1 MAPIDPAPAW
11 FPLRSVTRRLT
22 STPVAQLP
30 YIAPSLAC
38 TISTCGEV
46 LRSIEEQNQKKSQSE
61 LSVLVH
67 KFRTQL
73 STLLQDR
80 SKEARWAV
88 VVLVKATVEAGGW
101 SVLPSSDKWVRAL
114 LGMIGKSEPS
124 TTKKLS
130 IIVLTRIFLLTQDHP
145 SLIRELATPSL
156 PPFFTTCLRL
166 VGESKGNG
174 PRQPIA
180 NDSILSTVLWAFA
193 KLLPH
198 HPAACRPFV
207 GQIRALVLPLIAPC
221 ASSLSTDGITDT
233 PCSQI
238 VVQRARQVFV
248 LLCGCAP
255 KNNQGLEWNQSLS
268 TAIDMS
274 HQTAD
279 LVFRALIEDWEPIDP
294 GSLHDRTGLVTVAET
309 LSSHKDGSGLPGWKG
324 ISAGLERLDGLLL
337 TLQAHLMFPTAAPV
351 IIPVSKIL
359 NLLDRMLSALPPSEK
374 ASKDTG
380 KGTRTNPEI
389 GRDERETLWT
399 GLPLLHVSAIKVL
412 ETLIARLG
420 ECPMALNYRLLD
432 YVLSIFEQEHSQI
445 QIRKTVYRV
454 VSLLLPRCRSGLPQM
469 VASSLDGCV
478 RMCCEDL
485 LPVQPGSK
493 ISYDTGTPKLDVSK
507 GSPSADAYSG
517 APRTSLVS
525 SAGTS
530 EVQRMAEQMLFTAL
544 AHLPSSFFRLS
555 LRSRIDQTA
564 ILAQSNLMLRTSVLN
579 APNYHRRQQ
588 QSSLLPFLA
597 RQSPQDSSTEALLR
611 PRLPPVQR
619 ILDYRLMDDP
629 QEAEDRETIYQEEA
643 GQSPTML
650 DRPED
655 SPIPLDVESKE
666 QEQLALNFKVPLNE
680 GPSGDSQSAVE
691 FPSKTDRQTFS
702 HIPAKRSLEVDLD
715 SMNENPLG
723 EPKQVLASA
732 TEPASKRLREG
743 NGIYIPPV
751 TKDDLP
757 PPVVMDQREDHS
769 PRSPELS
776 ASPKPS
782 ASLRPTKEDID
793 DDSSDD
799 SSIPSMDLTLATD
812 DDEDEEFDV
821 E

>member
-1 MAPIDPAPAW
+1 M
-11 FPLRSVTRRLT
+11 
-22 STPVAQLP
+22 
-30 YIAPSLAC
+30 
-38 TISTCGEV
+38 
-46 LRSIEEQNQKKSQSE
+46 
-61 LSVLVH
+61 
-67 KFRTQL
+67 
-73 STLLQDR
+73 
-80 SKEARWAV
+80 
-88 VVLVKATVEAGGW
+88 
-101 SVLPSSDKWVRAL
+101 
-114 LGMIGKSEPS
+114 
-124 TTKKLS
+124 
-130 IIVLTRIFLLTQDHP
+130 TQDHQ
-145 SLIRELATPSL
+145 SLVRELTTPSL

-207 GQIRALVLPLIAPC
+207 GQIRALVLPLIAPS
-221 ASSLSTDGITDT
+221 ASSLSIDGITNT
-233 PCSQI
+233 LCSQI

-255 KNNQGLEWNQSLS
+255 KNNQSQEWNQSLS
-268 TAIDMS
+268 TVIDMS

-294 GSLHDRTGLVTVAET
+294 GSLRNRTGLVPVAET
-309 LSSHKDGSGLPGWKG
+309 LSSHQDGSGLPGWKG
-324 ISAGLERLDGLLL
+324 VSAGLERLDGLLL

-351 IIPVSKIL
+351 IIPASKIL
-359 NLLDRMLSALPPSEK
+359 NLLDRILSALPPSEK

-399 GLPLLHVSAIKVL
+399 GLPLLHVTAIKVL

-420 ECPMALNYRLLD
+420 ECPMALDYRLLD

-445 QIRKTVYRV
+445 QIRKTVYSV

-485 LPVQPGSK
+485 LPVQRGSK
-493 ISYDTGTPKLDVSK
+493 TSHDTGTPKLDVSK

-525 SAGTS
+525 SVGTS
-530 EVQRMAEQMLFTAL
+530 EVQRMAEHMLFTAL
-544 AHLPSSFFRLS
+544 AHIPSSLFRLS

-611 PRLPPVQR
+611 PRLPTVQR
-619 ILDYRLMDDP
+619 IIDDRLMDDP
-629 QEAEDRETIYQEEA
+629 QEVEDRETIYQEGA
-643 GQSPTML
+643 AQSRTML

-655 SPIPLDVESKE
+655 SPIPLDVESTEK
-666 QEQLALNFKVPLNE
+666 EQLALSFKVPLNE
-680 GPSGDSQSAVE
+680 GPSGDSQSVVE
-691 FPSKTDRQTFS
+691 LPSTTDRQTFS
-702 HIPAKRSLEVDLD
+702 HVPAKRSLEVDLD

-723 EPKQVLASA
+723 EPRQVLPSA

-743 NGIYIPPV
+743 NGICIPPV
-751 TKDDLP
+751 KADDLP

-769 PRSPELS
+769 PRSPDLS
-776 ASPKPS
+776 ASLKPS
-782 ASLRPTKEDID
+782 ASLRPAGEDMD

-799 SSIPSMDLTLATD
+799 SSIPPMDLTLATD
-812 DDEDEEFDV
+812 DDDDEEFDV
-821 E
+821 DVDE